1 MFLESRCSCDVRGTK
16 PGGACNEDTRQC
28 ECKVRIHDDKRSRI
42 QDNLGNSVIEVVT
55 FKG

>member
-42 QDNLGNSVIEVVT
+42 QDNLGKKN
-55 FKG
+55 